1 MIDRIDQKLTSWIQE
16 ALGAVNVSLEP
27 PSTGADARGVSL
39 YLLDL
44 VCSPPPRG
52 ARRPPLQF
60 ALRYLV
66 TTWADQAEEAHRLL
80 GEIVFAAL
88 AEPDF
93 DVLFEPLPPESWLAF
108 GVAPRP
114 AFLLQ
119 VPVRQEQPQPR
130 AGIVR
135 HPLVVN
141 TVPVRVVQGVV
152 VTTDGVPLT
161 GVRVSL
167 SGISNATTT
176 DAEGRFRLEMA
187 PADGSAQSLR
197 ARVRGREHQHT
208 LPQDGEPVIIR
219 IDPDEE
225 REE

>member
-1 MIDRIDQKLTSWIQE
+1 
-16 ALGAVNVSLEP
+16 VNVSLEP
-27 PSTGADARGVSL
+27 PSTSAGARGVSL
-39 YLLDL
+39 YLLEL
-44 VCSPPPRG
+44 VSSPPPRG
-52 ARRPPLQF
+52 ANRPPLQF

-66 TTWADQAEEAHRLL
+66 TTWAEQADEAHRLL
-80 GEIVFAAL
+80 GEIAFAAL
-88 AEPDF
+88 AEPEF
-93 DVLFEPLPPESWLAF
+93 DTLLEPLPPECWLAF

-119 VPVRQEQPQPR
+119 VPVRQEQPQPQ

-152 VTTDGVPLT
+152 LTTDGVPLT

-167 SGISNATTT
+167 AGISNATTT
-176 DAEGRFRLEMA
+176 DPRGRFRLEMA
-187 PADGSAQSLR
+187 PADGREQSLR
-197 ARVRGREHQHT
+197 LRIRGREHQHT
-208 LPQDGEPVIIR
+208 LPQEGEPVTIR